1 MTPRERHGLWVTGEL
16 WVIPPVPTS
25 DGPKSMGYRKLWV
38 IRRYGLWGVRLYS
51 GKIGQPTQKCAPNEA
66 SRYRRLGYLAGS
78 GKIKHG
84 VHPQIPGL
92 LTALRVARDVLNV
105 TPEARAGPEKP

>member
-38 IRRYGLWGVRLYS
+38 IRRYGLWGVRLYQLS
-51 GKIGQPTQKCAPNEA
+51 IDVRPPDLRRVTAPDTVLLRRIAAFRSMILELLLGTLIYLLHGTGSCA
-66 SRYRRLGYLAGS
+66 R
-78 GKIKHG
+78 
-84 VHPQIPGL
+84 
-92 LTALRVARDVLNV
+92 T
-105 TPEARAGPEKP
+105 GP

>member
-38 IRRYGLWGVRLYS
+38 IRRYGLWGVRLYVAEAS
-51 GKIGQPTQKCAPNEA
+51 LQVHQRNGQPAVKGISAVIFA
-66 SRYRRLGYLAGS
+66 DKAY
-78 GKIKHG
+78 I
-84 VHPQIPGL
+84 
-92 LTALRVARDVLNV
+92 VLNGGSHMCYPHV
-105 TPEARAGPEKP
+105 LTSIDL